1 MAAKTQSQLVANQVD
16 IRWLIQHSS
25 VIQAL
30 LISAIIV
37 AAVLRVYKLGEWSF
51 WGDEYITVGRASSLF
66 DTGSNLPPAS
76 LFLTHVSIAL
86 GGTSE
91 WTARLPAAV
100 IGVLT
105 IPALFYLVKKTFDPA
120 VALVASLLLAISPW
134 HLYWSQ
140 NARFYTALLLFYTL
154 SLFFLYLG
162 IEKDRPRYLVLS
174 LAFLVLA
181 LQERLVAAFLV
192 PTFIGYVLLLKF
204 LPFEKPAGLRTR
216 NLLLLF
222 GPGILGLIYFISGN
236 SAIQVGWFN
245 RFGLVNSNPLW
256 ILAGVVFYVGLPT
269 LVVAAA
275 GAWYLLSVKSRAAL
289 LLTLAATIPL
299 IAIMG
304 LSLFQYTA
312 NRYVFVSLTSIIVLA
327 AAATRELLWQT
338 PKTIKFVAAGYV
350 LILFLAPMADNFL
363 YFQYQNG
370 NRDNWK
376 DAFALLSTLKAD
388 GDPVVT
394 INRPLADY
402 YMREA
407 TVSMLH
413 LDLADYVAD
422 KRRVWFVVDLTTP
435 VKAPQAYHWIL
446 TNTQIVDERDVT
458 VGARTF
464 PMRIHLYDSEYH
476 PAYNANPAS
485 TVTPP

>member
-1 MAAKTQSQLVANQVD
+1 
-16 IRWLIQHSS
+16 
-25 VIQAL
+25 
-30 LISAIIV
+30 
-37 AAVLRVYKLGEWSF
+37 VLRLYKLGEWSF
-51 WGDEYITVGRASSLF
+51 WGDEFITVGRASSLF
-66 DTGSNLPPAS
+66 DAGSRLPSAS
-76 LFLTHVSIAL
+76 LLLTHVSLAL
-86 GGTSE
+86 GGTNE
-91 WTARLPAAV
+91 WTARVPAAA

-105 IPALFYLVKKTFDPA
+105 IPALYYLAKKALDPA
-120 VALVASLLLAISPW
+120 VALFASLLLAISPW

-192 PTFIGYVLLLKF
+192 PTIIGYVFLLKF
-204 LPFEKPAGLRTR
+204 LPFEKPAGLRPR
-216 NLLLLF
+216 NLVLLF
-222 GPGILGLIYFISGN
+222 GPGLLGLIYFVSGS
-236 SAIQVGWFN
+236 SAFQVGWFN

-256 ILAGVVFYVGLPT
+256 ILAGIAFYVGVPL
-269 LVVAAA
+269 LVAAAA

-299 IAIMG
+299 ISVMV
-304 LSLFQYTA
+304 LSLVQYAA
-312 NRYVFVSLTSIIVLA
+312 NRYVFISLTSIIVLA
-327 AAATRELLWQT
+327 AAAIKELLWQT
-338 PKTIKFVAAGYV
+338 PKAIKFVAAGFV
-350 LILFLAPMADNFL
+350 LVLFLAPLADDFL
-363 YFQYQNG
+363 YFRYQNG

-394 INRPLADY
+394 TNRPLADY

-413 LDLADYVAD
+413 LDPAEYVAD

-435 VKAPQAYHWIL
+435 VKTPRAYHWIL
-446 TNTQIVDERDVT
+446 ANTQLVDERDVT

-476 PAYNANPAS
+476 PTYKAS
-485 TVTPP
+485 PGASVTPP